1 VRIFGYCFQAAF
13 KSIWR
18 EKWINL
24 LTILSISIGLLLLC
38 SFVIFTSNMDS
49 VLQRWSK
56 NFGMVV
62 YLADDVG
69 QAGED
74 ALKRIFQQDD
84 DISKVQ
90 YISNV
95 QALEEIRNALG
106 SNALIL
112 DDFQQNPLPSSFELK
127 LKSELL
133 EPAIVKEKAAQIGK
147 MPGVEEVQ
155 YGEKWLSSL
164 YIISKTL
171 KIGAICFGIAML
183 IAITF
188 ITYCTIKIFFHR
200 KNDEIETIKLL
211 GATRAFTRLPFLIEG
226 IFIGTM
232 GGIISS
238 VVIFGAYSFATLK
251 IIEFLPSIGLMLSS
265 IPLLAYLLIPIA
277 GATMSLLGSFIAVGK
292 IRY

>member
-38 SFVIFTSNMDS
+38 VFVIFTSNMDS

-62 YLADDVG
+62 YLTDDVG

-112 DDFQQNPLPSSFELK
+112 DDFQENPLPSSFELK

-164 YIISKTL
+164 YVISKTL
-171 KIGAICFGIAML
+171 KIGAICFGFAML

-238 VVIFGAYSFATLK
+238 IIIFGAYSFATLK

-265 IPLLAYLLIPIA
+265 IPLLAYLLIPFA

>member
-1 VRIFGYCFQAAF
+1 MKIFGYCFQAAF

-38 SFVIFTSNMDS
+38 AFVIFTSNMDS

-56 NFGMVV
+56 NFGIVV
-62 YLADDVG
+62 YLSGDLG

-74 ALKRIFQQDD
+74 ALSRTFRQDD

-90 YISNV
+90 FISNV
-95 QALEEIRNALG
+95 QALEEIRNTLG

-112 DDFQQNPLPSSFELK
+112 DDFQENPLPSSFELK

-164 YIISKTL
+164 YVISKTL
-171 KIGAICFGIAML
+171 KIGAIGFGFAML

-200 KNDEIETIKLL
+200 KSDEIETIKLL

-226 IFIGTM
+226 IFIGAM

-238 VVIFGAYSFATLK
+238 IIIFGAYSFATLK

-265 IPLLAYLLIPIA
+265 IPLLAYLLIPFA

>member
-1 VRIFGYCFQAAF
+1 MRIFGYCFQAAF

-38 SFVIFTSNMDS
+38 IFVIFTSNMDS

-62 YLADDVG
+62 YLTDDIG

-74 ALKRIFQQDD
+74 ALKRTFQQDD

-95 QALEEIRNALG
+95 QALEEVRNALG

-164 YIISKTL
+164 YVISKTL
-171 KIGAICFGIAML
+171 KIGAICFGFAML

-232 GGIISS
+232 GGIVSS
-238 VVIFGAYSFATLK
+238 IVIFGAYSFATLK

>member
-1 VRIFGYCFQAAF
+1 MRIFGYCFQAAF

-18 EKWINL
+18 EKWINM

-38 SFVIFTSNMDS
+38 TFVIFTSNMDS

-62 YLADDVG
+62 YLTDDVG

-74 ALKRIFQQDD
+74 ALKIIFQQDD

-112 DDFQQNPLPSSFELK
+112 DDFQENPLPSSFELK

-133 EPAIVKEKAAQIGK
+133 EPAIVKEKAAQISK

-171 KIGAICFGIAML
+171 KIGAICFGFAML

-238 VVIFGAYSFATLK
+238 IIIFGTYSFATIK

-265 IPLLAYLLIPIA
+265 IPLLAYLLIPVA

>member
-1 VRIFGYCFQAAF
+1 MRIFGYCFQAAF

-38 SFVIFTSNMDS
+38 VFVIFTSNMDS

-62 YLADDVG
+62 YLTDDIG

-74 ALKRIFQQDD
+74 ALKRTFQQDD
-84 DISKVQ
+84 DISKVK

-112 DDFQQNPLPSSFELK
+112 DDFQENPLPSSFELK
-127 LKSELL
+127 LRSELL

-171 KIGAICFGIAML
+171 KIGAICFGFAML

-238 VVIFGAYSFATLK
+238 IIIFGAYSFATLK

-265 IPLLAYLLIPIA
+265 IPLLAYLLIPFA

>member
-1 VRIFGYCFQAAF
+1 MRIFGYCIQAAF

-38 SFVIFTSNMDS
+38 VFVIFTSNMDS

-56 NFGMVV
+56 SFGIVV
-62 YLADDVG
+62 YLKNDIG
-69 QAGED
+69 KAGED
-74 ALKRIFQQDD
+74 ALSRIFQQDN
-84 DISKVQ
+84 DISQVQ
-90 YISNV
+90 YISNE
-95 QALEEIRNALG
+95 QALEEVRNALG

-112 DDFQQNPLPSSFELK
+112 DDFQENPLPSSFELK

-133 EPAIVKEKAAQIGK
+133 EPAIVKKKAAQVSK

-164 YIISKTL
+164 YVISKSM
-171 KIGAICFGIAML
+171 KIGALCFGFAML

-200 KNDEIETIKLL
+200 KNDETETMKLL

-226 IFIGTM
+226 IFIGAM

-238 VVIFGAYSFATLK
+238 IAIFGAYSFTTLK

-265 IPLLAYLLIPIA
+265 IPLLAYVLIPFA
-277 GATMSLLGSFIAVGK
+277 GATMSFLGSFIAVGK

>member
-1 VRIFGYCFQAAF
+1 MRIFGYCFQAAF

-38 SFVIFTSNMDS
+38 VFVIFTSNMDS

-62 YLADDVG
+62 YLTDDIG

-164 YIISKTL
+164 YVISKTL
-171 KIGAICFGIAML
+171 KIGAICFGFAML

-238 VVIFGAYSFATLK
+238 IIIFGAYSFATLK

-265 IPLLAYLLIPIA
+265 IPLLAYLLIPFA

>member
-1 VRIFGYCFQAAF
+1 MRIFGYCFQAAF

-69 QAGED
+69 QARED

-95 QALEEIRNALG
+95 QALEEVRNALG

-112 DDFQQNPLPSSFELK
+112 DDFQENPLPSSFEL
-127 LKSELL
+127 
-133 EPAIVKEKAAQIGK
+133 
-147 MPGVEEVQ
+147 
-155 YGEKWLSSL
+155 
-164 YIISKTL
+164 
-171 KIGAICFGIAML
+171 
-183 IAITF
+183 
-188 ITYCTIKIFFHR
+188 
-200 KNDEIETIKLL
+200 
-211 GATRAFTRLPFLIEG
+211 
-226 IFIGTM
+226 
-232 GGIISS
+232 
-238 VVIFGAYSFATLK
+238 
-251 IIEFLPSIGLMLSS
+251 
-265 IPLLAYLLIPIA
+265 
-277 GATMSLLGSFIAVGK
+277 
-292 IRY
+292 

>member
-1 VRIFGYCFQAAF
+1 M
-13 KSIWR
+13 
-18 EKWINL
+18 

-38 SFVIFTSNMDS
+38 TFVIFTSNMDS

-62 YLADDVG
+62 YLTDDVG

-74 ALKRIFQQDD
+74 ALKIIFQQDD

-112 DDFQQNPLPSSFELK
+112 DDFQENPLPSSFELK

-133 EPAIVKEKAAQIGK
+133 EPAIVKEKAAQISK

-232 GGIISS
+232 GGVISS
-238 VVIFGAYSFATLK
+238 IIIFGTYSFATIK

-265 IPLLAYLLIPIA
+265 IPLLAYLLIPVA

>member
-1 VRIFGYCFQAAF
+1 MRIFGYCFQAAF

-38 SFVIFTSNMDS
+38 VFVIFTSNMDS

-62 YLADDVG
+62 YLTDDVG

-95 QALEEIRNALG
+95 QALEEVRNALG

-164 YIISKTL
+164 YVISKSL
-171 KIGAICFGIAML
+171 KIGAICFGFAML

-265 IPLLAYLLIPIA
+265 IPLLAYLLIPFA